1 MQIESGVGRPYI
13 VTEVLADVDL
23 AVERDRFGEFICEV
37 IDAVEALHR
46 RGYIHQDLKPSN
58 LMRRPSDG
66 RLVLID
72 FGQAHRI
79 EAGRLARRV
88 DSLTMDSSGRRLAT
102 GTAGYCA
109 PEQLEAERTA
119 FLPATDVYAIGMLIR
134 NFGVHRSEWRQVAG
148 NATEPD
154 PGRRIADLA
163 KLRLM
168 VRTRS
173 MWNLRSARQTIL
185 REVTAR
191 RSQTLA
197 DVPVTWR
204 ELVVNA
210 LVQRRRRMGM
220 TASSGAAIRTETE
233 PVAGGTWPKAFGPM
247 ILRVPGGTRW
257 VMEEPLHFTEAAVV
271 RVRGSGVLEL
281 AADADKEVIFIIEG
295 EVTVVNRSR
304 CPSGIEYFVDNG
316 ALLCFPEV
324 AEEGSREL
332 RRRVHL
338 TSFDGAFVCYGGG
351 ASREE
356 INAGYRAEWE
366 AAVAAVDPDAAALLK
381 DVRLTGP
388 GKGIA
393 VVLRP

>member
-23 AVERDRFGEFICEV
+23 AVERDRFGEFIGEV

-210 LVQRRRRMGM
+210 LV
-220 TASSGAAIRTETE
+220 
-233 PVAGGTWPKAFGPM
+233 
-247 ILRVPGGTRW
+247 
-257 VMEEPLHFTEAAVV
+257 
-271 RVRGSGVLEL
+271 
-281 AADADKEVIFIIEG
+281 
-295 EVTVVNRSR
+295 
-304 CPSGIEYFVDNG
+304 
-316 ALLCFPEV
+316 
-324 AEEGSREL
+324 
-332 RRRVHL
+332 
-338 TSFDGAFVCYGGG
+338 
-351 ASREE
+351 
-356 INAGYRAEWE
+356 
-366 AAVAAVDPDAAALLK
+366 
-381 DVRLTGP
+381 
-388 GKGIA
+388 
-393 VVLRP
+393 